1 MSYSHNTRKRREW
14 VGTQNTSGAGSAINK
29 KSALSAAYAELGKEL
44 TSGKLRSIGTYTLG
58 RPIGEGTYGKVR
70 LGTHRLTGVRVAIK
84 QVPKAHCSTLTREIH
99 HHRRLHHPNLMQLY
113 EVLAS
118 ESYIWMVTELCAGGE
133 LYDYL
138 VERGTMP
145 EPEARRIFGQ
155 LCMAVAYIHDRGIV
169 HRDLKLEN
177 VLLDER
183 CNVKLGDFGFTRE
196 FEGKKLME
204 TFCGTTGYAA
214 PEMLAGRRYTG
225 EEVDVWSLGIILYAL
240 VCGAL
245 PFDDDDDGVMKDKI
259 LKGEFELPDVLS
271 EECLDLITRIL
282 QQEPTARPTIK
293 DILRHPWF
301 TKTMAPTQME
311 TVNEDEL
318 NEKPLESVA
327 ETSTSDNRFLA
338 AKSDLLASSP
348 GEIDLDRS
356 KNAEQETKEDLSH
369 KISSSG
375 LSETSFFS
383 AQSKS
388 DSESSDKQSNHT
400 QTTGPTSDG
409 GDEEARVARRLAEE
423 MKPPL
428 APLSL
433 KHRNESQ
440 TTIKRQ
446 ASASSD
452 ASRIATGTSSKSNSI
467 PLPTHSES
475 SEAGGISTEDAFTPL
490 MAFSSPLEKRPSQ
503 SSSRGPHHR
512 TPSRTK
518 RRSSGGLSD
527 HHPPSLDLKPI
538 DYLALLEISTPAIFS
553 TVLEQNLLH
562 QLSGLGMDVGQ
573 IVHSVVNEA
582 CDASGAMWWILK
594 KKAEEKL
601 QQEHDQGLSPY
612 MATYTLAHAP
622 ATNTAPLNEQGR
634 LRNDSNISD
643 YRPADKST
651 AAKTSPLVSHRDLV
665 RPTAIKPE
673 IGQVPLH
680 KAPQDAQ
687 QSEIIRSK
695 AFDIP
700 QRQSSN
706 LVSDGP
712 LSDTT
717 HGPVSSQ
724 YTNAAMRQNTPSQQ
738 RNRASS
744 FSARLTQV
752 LAGKDK
758 ELRNENGEPSIM
770 IGNEQI
776 PMEERAKSPVMPGFF
791 SKKSERNSPSPASTP
806 KGDKKKDAKSPLR
819 PETSPS
825 VSAQVKSESKRSG
838 SREEKREQS
847 SPTDPPI
854 RKGKGKAENLTNKSD
869 LKATK
874 SFETFS
880 TVSSNS
886 HTDGTNDGSA
896 TKSKGPKSSFLHTV
910 RNWLGTE
917 DKSGNNSN
925 SRIGTTKKKKKRQQ
939 QQQQQQQL
947 QLSTKASS
955 TMSHRQAHSPV
966 NVKRLSSTQGL
977 RPASPAMVRNG
988 SLRRQPPVAYSSAS
1002 VARSPRLSQRGSIS
1016 RRSSSGSVQYATITQ
1031 RPLNPRRPS
1040 AGSITPTTVGPGV
1053 EDFLVPIRHSRP
1065 SSAQSHTRPLGSL
1078 HAKSGSTGSSNSF
1091 ARMQSHGSGYSGS
1104 LRGIHARRPSVD
1116 GGTTVRRHRHYPH
1129 HTRSD
1134 SLSHSRPSTP
1144 NRNSIIEDLSMDT
1157 VTPRRSLDF
1166 DVGRSSPLHTPRAS
1180 QSVFVAHRSRT
1191 PYKPPSANPSLL
1203 HHEDRD
1209 QGNNSQNFAHGRFF
1223 YHGVQPPTAFGTWRR
1238 SWGKPPPSW
1247 SGPVDL
1253 QSPSDEKKSDGTSTI
1268 NHDQDEGSA
1277 KPLSLKPALRDV
1289 FANRESD
1296 DDWEDEDDEPTYAG
1310 GLGQLASSS
1319 WAHDSSGS
1327 GMNSFG
1333 QQPSTPISK
1342 RSEGMPNNLL
1352 SSGRYAGVRN
1362 IFQAPSLGREV
1373 MPRAWIM
1380 SGNEG
1385 DEKENEKGTNSKQT
1399 VDINTTKDG
1408 IPPSSPIRRPINLM
1422 STNAINTSNPT
1433 TNTSTSS
1440 ATTIPE
1446 ANKDSNIATTSLSNN
1461 NTTTSRVRSAAPTFK
1476 GPVTIEE
1483 EEEDE

>member
-1 MSYSHNTRKRREW
+1 MSYAPNTRKKREW
-14 VGTQNTSGAGSAINK
+14 GGTQHTSGAGSAINK

-84 QVPKAHCSTLTREIH
+84 QVPKAHSSTLTREIH
-99 HHRRLHHPNLMQLY
+99 HHRRLHHPNIMQLY

-245 PFDDDDDGVMKDKI
+245 PFDDDDDNVMKDKI
-259 LKGEFELPDVLS
+259 LKGDFELPDVLS
-271 EECLDLITRIL
+271 EECLDLITKIL
-282 QQEPTARPTIK
+282 QQDPTARPTIK

-301 TKTMAPTQME
+301 TKSMAPMQME
-311 TVNEDEL
+311 TVNEDVHDAQ
-318 NEKPLESVA
+318 PLESVA
-327 ETSTSDNRFLA
+327 ESSASDSRFLTA
-338 AKSDLLASSP
+338 NSGMLATSP
-348 GEIDLDRS
+348 SEMEADQGKTME
-356 KNAEQETKEDLSH
+356 KETAEGRMH
-369 KISSSG
+369 KFSSSG
-375 LSETSFFS
+375 LSDTSFFS

-400 QTTGPTSDG
+400 QTTSPTSNGD
-409 GDEEARVARRLAEE
+409 DEEAKLAVGLADDF
-423 MKPPL
+423 KPTS

-452 ASRIATGTSSKSNSI
+452 ASRVATGTSSKSNSN

-475 SEAGGISTEDAFTPL
+475 SEASGNITEDTFTPM

-503 SSSRGPHHR
+503 SSSRGGHHR

-527 HHPPSLDLKPI
+527 LHPPSLDLKPV
-538 DYLALLEISTPAIFS
+538 DYIALLELSTPAIFS

-601 QQEHDQGLSPY
+601 QQEHDQGSSPY

-622 ATNTAPLNEQGR
+622 ISATVNESTR
-634 LRNDSNISD
+634 PRNDSNVSD
-643 YRPADKST
+643 HRFVDKS
-651 AAKTSPLVSHRDLV
+651 ASASKTSPLIPPRELV
-665 RPTAIKPE
+665 RPTAVKPGLGSLHTDQDVIKTFE
-673 IGQVPLH
+673 
-680 KAPQDAQ
+680 
-687 QSEIIRSK
+687 
-695 AFDIP
+695 IP
-700 QRQSSN
+700 QRESSN
-706 LVSDGP
+706 LIPEGP

-717 HGPVSSQ
+717 HGPVAS
-724 YTNAAMRQNTPSQQ
+724 QNTNSALRQSRISPQ

-758 ELRNENGEPSIM
+758 EIRNENGESSVM

-776 PMEERAKSPVMPGFF
+776 SIEERSKSPVMPGFF
-791 SKKSERNSPSPASTP
+791 SKKSERSSPSPASTP
-806 KGDKKKDAKSPLR
+806 KADKKKDIKSPLR
-819 PETSPS
+819 PETTAS
-825 VSAQVKSESKRSG
+825 VSSLTKVEDKRSG
-838 SREEKREQS
+838 SREGDRG
-847 SPTDPPI
+847 SPGGSPM
-854 RKGKGKAENLTNKSD
+854 RKGKGKAENLTDKND

-886 HTDGTNDGSA
+886 HNDVTHDNS

-910 RNWLGTE
+910 RNWLGTD
-917 DKSGNNSN
+917 DKSGNDSS

-939 QQQQQQQL
+939 QQLQQQQL
-947 QLSTKASS
+947 QLSTKVSASGS
-955 TMSHRQAHSPV
+955 QRQMHSPV

-977 RPASPAMVRNG
+977 SPANPAMMRNG
-988 SLRRQPPVAYSSAS
+988 SLRRQPPPVAYQSSS

-1053 EDFLVPIRHSRP
+1053 EDFLLPIRHSRP
-1065 SSAQSHTRPLGSL
+1065 SSAQSHTRPLGSM
-1078 HAKSGSTGSSNSF
+1078 HAKSGSTGSSTSF

-1116 GGTTVRRHRHYPH
+1116 GGTTVRRHRHYAH

-1134 SLSHSRPSTP
+1134 SMSRSRPSTP
-1144 NRNSIIEDLSMDT
+1144 NRNSIIEDVSMDT
-1157 VTPRRSLDF
+1157 ITPRRSLDI
-1166 DVGRSSPLHTPRAS
+1166 DVGRASPLHTPRAS
-1180 QSVFVAHRSRT
+1180 QTVFVAHRSRT
-1191 PYKPPSANPSLL
+1191 PYKPPSANPSLH

-1209 QGNNSQNFAHGRFF
+1209 QSYNSHNIVQGRLF
-1223 YHGVQPPTAFGTWRR
+1223 YHGFQPPTAFGTWRR

-1247 SGPVDL
+1247 AGPVDQ
-1253 QSPSDEKKSDGTSTI
+1253 QSSIEEKKLDGKSSLNT
-1268 NHDQDEGSA
+1268 DERQLDA
-1277 KPLSLKPALRDV
+1277 KSKPALRDV

-1319 WAHDSSGS
+1319 WVPDPSISSMSSYAH
-1327 GMNSFG
+1327 
-1333 QQPSTPISK
+1333 QPSTPISK
-1342 RSEGMPNNLL
+1342 RTTEGMPNSLL

-1362 IFQAPSLGREV
+1362 IFQPPSLGRET
-1373 MPRAWIM
+1373 MPRTWIM
-1380 SGNEG
+1380 SGNE
-1385 DEKENEKGTNSKQT
+1385 DSKESESGGNAVSTSDTNA
-1399 VDINTTKDG
+1399 KDA
-1408 IPPSSPIRRPINLM
+1408 ISSSPIRRPINLM
-1422 STNAINTSNPT
+1422 STNANNTANPT
-1433 TNTSTSS
+1433 TTTNTNTSS
-1440 ATTIPE
+1440 ATASSETS
-1446 ANKDSNIATTSLSNN
+1446 KDNAIATASLG
-1461 NTTTSRVRSAAPTFK
+1461 NTASRVRSAAPTFK